1 MIRRP
6 RYTPS
11 LKLSSGFPLY
21 AGFGLI
27 TAGLLV
33 YSQTMAFHWDE
44 GFHLLTAQLIL
55 EGKHPY
61 ADFVFA
67 QTPLSA
73 YWNALWMRVFG
84 ESWRLVHAVAALE
97 TVAAVLLMA
106 QYVRSIFPA
115 AEWRLA
121 GGLAALALF
130 GLQMLVFDFGA
141 LAQAYGLCLLLVVA
155 AFRLAILAPDRP
167 PWLAAMAGFCAAAA
181 AGASLLTAAVGP
193 TLLLWM
199 WIYNREG
206 SRLAKAAA
214 YLGGAALALLP
225 VARLFLAAPKQA
237 WFDLVQYHALYRRA
251 DWPGATQH
259 DINVFSS
266 WINDGQDLVLI
277 LLALAGLVYLR
288 KGMSEARLRG
298 ELWLCVWL
306 PAAVALQNSVA
317 HPTFRQ
323 YFLWMIPFAAV
334 FASLGFY
341 QVASR
346 LSGEQRWRRAL
357 ALLATLMVLGLGRGL
372 FDGLD
377 TYSWRQLEK
386 TARKVQEVTP
396 KNAELLAPEQIYFLT
411 RRPVPMGLEFIHLR
425 KLDLGTTRN
434 RELHILPLAEID
446 RRLKAG
452 RYATAVV
459 CDDDD
464 RISQVDGWKL
474 YGEKDDIGDCTV
486 FARLKAGH

>member
-1 MIRRP
+1 M
-6 RYTPS
+6 
-11 LKLSSGFPLY
+11 KLSSGFPLY
-21 AGFGLI
+21 AAFGLI

-44 GFHLLTAQLIL
+44 GFHLLTAQLIIG
-55 EGKHPY
+55 GKRPY

-97 TVAAVLLMA
+97 TAAAVLLMA
-106 QYVRSIFPA
+106 QYVISIFPVE
-115 AEWRLA
+115 EWRMA

-141 LAQAYGLCLLLVVA
+141 LAQAYGLCTLLVVA

-167 PWLAAMAGFCAAAA
+167 PWVAALAGFCAAAA
-181 AGASLLTAAVGP
+181 AGASLLTAAVAP
-193 TLLLWM
+193 VLLVWM
-199 WIYNREG
+199 WIYNRRG
-206 SRLAKAAA
+206 SRTAKAAA
-214 YLGGAALALLP
+214 YVAGGVLPMLP
-225 VARLFLAAPKQA
+225 VARLVLAAPRQA

-251 DWPGATQH
+251 DWPGATKH
-259 DINVFSS
+259 DIDVFSS
-266 WINDGQDLVLI
+266 WINDGQDLILI
-277 LLALAGLVYLR
+277 LLALAGLIYLR
-288 KGMSEARLRG
+288 RGMTEKRARA

-306 PAAVALQNSVA
+306 PLAVALQNSTA

-334 FASLGFY
+334 FGSLGFY

-346 LSGEQRWRRAL
+346 LGGEQHRRRAV
-357 ALLATLMVLGLGRGL
+357 ALLAVLMVLGLGRGF

-411 RRPVPMGLEFIHLR
+411 HRPAPTGLEFVHLK

-434 RELHILPLAEID
+434 AQLHILPLAEID

-452 RYATAVV
+452 LYATAVV

-474 YGEKDDIGDCTV
+474 YAERTDIGDCTV
-486 FARLKAGH
+486 FDKFKAAR